1 MSPRDLKKV
10 IHGFSVNRG
19 EFGAA
24 SRGVAALKSTLA
36 NIGFPSQA
44 TRRALVACYELAMN
58 IVIHATSG
66 EVTAVID
73 NGRLEVTARD
83 VGPGIADIEL
93 AMQDGYSTAPPE
105 VREMGFGAGMG
116 LPNTKRVSDELEVDT
131 RVGYG
136 TTVRALIVPKERDLV
151 GPPYFHSVRLDSS
164 RCKGCTNCIKGC
176 PTEAIRVRAGKA
188 LILEDRCVDC
198 GECIRRC
205 PNQAKFAASSSWEDL
220 DDYDYRVALIPPS
233 FYGQFGGADPGK
245 VAGAL
250 LGPGGFDE
258 VFNVAR
264 AADLASRL
272 MREYVEKTPRPRPL
286 ISPAC
291 PVILRLIQVK
301 FPSLLDH
308 VIPCEAPMEIAA
320 WMVKT
325 RLSREL
331 SNKKVGVFFIT
342 PCPAKVTAS
351 RQPVGRGR
359 SLVDGTIPVSRACLW
374 VREHLDQAQPVL
386 FPDSTGLG
394 MGWGRSGGEMAA
406 VGVSGL
412 AVDGISAVSSVFEEI
427 EKGQLQDIDFIEA
440 QACTGGC
447 VGGPLTVE
455 NPFVARLRIRT
466 LAVKH
471 RASPPDPAVLSVP
484 SGEPSVWFTQP
495 LLPRPV
501 YKLDE
506 DPDKA
511 SEMRARIDKVE
522 SELPGLDCGACGAPT
537 CRALAEDAV
546 LGRGSVW
553 DCVFKLRE
561 KLQELSQE
569 VTRLSAIL
577 PPAMGG
583 GRSAEGPKGPGEE
596 PPPEI
601 RKEMKGQ

>member
-1 MSPRDLKKV
+1 
-10 IHGFSVNRG
+10 
-19 EFGAA
+19 
-24 SRGVAALKSTLA
+24 
-36 NIGFPSQA
+36 
-44 TRRALVACYELAMN
+44 
-58 IVIHATSG
+58 
-66 EVTAVID
+66 
-73 NGRLEVTARD
+73 
-83 VGPGIADIEL
+83 
-93 AMQDGYSTAPPE
+93 
-105 VREMGFGAGMG
+105 MG

-131 RVGYG
+131 RVGSG

-151 GPPYFHSVRLDSS
+151 GPPYFHSVRLDSG

-188 LILEDRCVDC
+188 LILEDRCIDC

-205 PNQAKFAASSSWEDL
+205 PNQAKFAATSSWEEL
-220 DDYDYRVALIPPS
+220 ADYDYKVALVAPS
-233 FYGQFGGADPGK
+233 FYGQFADADPGR

-250 LGPGGFDE
+250 IGPGGFDE

-291 PVILRLIQVK
+291 PVVLRLIQVR

-325 RLSREL
+325 RLGREL
-331 SNKKVGVFFIT
+331 PNKRIGVFFIT

-359 SLVDGTIPVSRACLW
+359 SLVDGTIAVSRACLW
-374 VREHLDQAQPVL
+374 VREHLDQARPVP

-394 MGWGRSGGEMAA
+394 IGWGRSGGEMAA
-406 VGVSGL
+406 VGMSGL
-412 AVDGISAVSSVFEEI
+412 AVDGISAVASVLEEI
-427 EKGQLQDIDFIEA
+427 EKGQFQDIDFIEA

-471 RASPPDPAVLSVP
+471 RTSPADPAVFSVP
-484 SGEPSVWFTQP
+484 TDEPSVWFTQP

-501 YKLDE
+501 YRLDE
-506 DPDKA
+506 DPDRA
-511 SEMRARIDKVE
+511 SEVRARIDEVE
-522 SELPGLDCGACGAPT
+522 RELPGLDCGACGAPT
-537 CRALAEDAV
+537 CRSLAEDAV
-546 LGRGSVW
+546 IGRGSVW

-561 KLQELSQE
+561 KLQELSRE
-569 VTRLSAIL
+569 VARLSAIL
-577 PPAMGG
+577 PPAMGV
-583 GRSAEGPKGPGEE
+583 GRGVEGPTGPWGE
-596 PPPEI
+596 PRLEI
-601 RKEMKGQ
+601 REETKGQ

>member
-1 MSPRDLKKV
+1 MSAPDFKKA

-19 EFGAA
+19 EFTVA
-24 SRGVAALKSTLA
+24 SRGVADLKKALA

-58 IVIHATSG
+58 IVIHANSG
-66 EVTAVID
+66 QITAIAR
-73 NGRLEVTARD
+73 NGRLEVIARD
-83 VGPGIADIEL
+83 IGPGIPDVEL

-105 VREMGFGAGMG
+105 IRDMGFGAGMG

-136 TTVRALIVPKERDLV
+136 TTVRALIIPRELDLV
-151 GPPYFHSVRLDSS
+151 GPPYFHSVRLDSG

-176 PTEAIRVRAGKA
+176 PTEAIRVKAGKA
-188 LILEDRCVDC
+188 VILEDRCIDC

-205 PNQAKFAASSSWEDL
+205 PNQAKFAASNSWEDL
-220 DDYDYRVALIPPS
+220 DNYDYKVALVAPS
-233 FYGQFGGADPGK
+233 FYGQFRDVDPARL
-245 VAGAL
+245 AGAL
-250 LGPGGFDE
+250 ICPGGFDE

-272 MREYVEKTPRPRPL
+272 MREYIEKTPRPRPL

-291 PVILRLIQVK
+291 PAVLRLIQVK
-301 FPSLLDH
+301 FPSLISH

-325 RLSREL
+325 RLSRDL
-331 SNKKVGVFFIT
+331 PNKKVGVFFIT

-359 SLVDGTIPVSRACLW
+359 SLVDGTIPVFQACMW
-374 VREHLDQAQPVL
+374 VRDHLEEARPVR

-406 VGVSGL
+406 VGLSGL
-412 AVDGISAVSSVFEEI
+412 AVDGISAVASVFEEI
-427 EKGQLQDIDFIEA
+427 EKGQFQGIDFIEA

-455 NPFVARLRIRT
+455 NPFVARLRIRS

-471 RASPPDPAVLSVP
+471 RTSPPDPAVPSV
-484 SGEPSVWFTQP
+484 SFDEPSVWFTQP

-501 YKLDE
+501 YKLDD
-506 DPDKA
+506 DPNKA
-511 SEMRARIDKVE
+511 AEMRRRIEQIERD
-522 SELPGLDCGACGAPT
+522 LPGLDCGACGAPT
-537 CRALAEDAV
+537 CHALAEDIV
-546 LGRGSVW
+546 LARGSVW

-561 KLQELSQE
+561 KLQELSRE
-569 VTRLSAIL
+569 ITRLSAIL
-577 PPAMGG
+577 PPAMGAGRTAEDLNGAAG
-583 GRSAEGPKGPGEE
+583 GQPAEAREKV
-596 PPPEI
+596 
-601 RKEMKGQ
+601 KGQ